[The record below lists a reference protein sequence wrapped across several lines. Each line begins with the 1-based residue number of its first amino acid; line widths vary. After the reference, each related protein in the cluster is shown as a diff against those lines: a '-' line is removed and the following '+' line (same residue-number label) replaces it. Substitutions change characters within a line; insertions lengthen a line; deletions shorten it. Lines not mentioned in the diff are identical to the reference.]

1 VLLPVL
7 DDAKHYRVS
16 PREVDKLIRAGAGWL
31 AAHPARELITHRYLA
46 HQRRLSAPAMQRLAA
61 FVSPRPSTGGAPAAL
76 DRLGAL
82 GDRQR
87 QPIRLLQSALTYRD
101 SRLSGYDAAVADGGD
116 RARRP
121 GPLPAL
127 ARLCSARP
135 AQGR

>member
-1 VLLPVL
+1 MLLPVL

-31 AAHPARELITHRYLA
+31 AAHPDRELITHRYLA

-101 SRLSGYDAAVADGGD
+101 SRLSGYTRPLLMEVIEHVDQ
-116 RARRP
+116 AR
-121 GPLPAL
+121 LPAL